1 MQRLNFYKLNLK
13 KDFFSFKKSLIT
25 QSNDID
31 NGYINLIET
40 KDSFIHANYYKK
52 TQFNERILN
61 PFGDYENISYYTYQ
75 NIEFFIFLN
84 EKNTTLTIINQ
95 PKSIKNF
102 LSFLKKSDSLFFSID
117 NYSIDILKSLENN
130 TLKVLKAKFVDVE
143 LTTNSFANIEI
154 NSSKDALSDY
164 QLLKLKGTSEL
175 TKVKV
180 IENYRNILIESEFNN
195 KATFLIKVEH
205 LDFNLISYFYD
216 KYINTSIK

>member
-1 MQRLNFYKLNLK
+1 MQRLNFYKLNIK

-31 NGYINLIET
+31 NGYINLIDT
-40 KDSFIHANYYKK
+40 RDNLIHANYHKK

-84 EKNTTLTIINQ
+84 EKNITLTIINQ
-95 PKSIKNF
+95 PKSIKSF

-117 NYSIDILKSLENN
+117 NYSINILKSLKNN

-164 QLLKLKGTSEL
+164 QLLKLKGACEL

-195 KATFLIKVEH
+195 KATFSIKVEH
-205 LDFNLISYFYD
+205 LDFSLINYFYD
-216 KYINTSIK
+216 KYINTSS